1 MGVTRLVI
9 SELKVNWTSVSIVPY
24 WGGVLILI
32 IIISYS
38 LVLSLLVKRS
48 IYCILE
54 SLFIDTLK
62 SLGIAF
68 EGIVPWRLGRS
79 VIVLIGSN
87 LSLVI

>member
-9 SELKVNWTSVSIVPY
+9 SELKVNWTSVSIVSY

-38 LVLSLLVKRS
+38 LVLSLVKRS

-68 EGIVPWRLGRS
+68 EGVVPWRLGRS
-79 VIVLIGSN
+79 VIVLVGSN